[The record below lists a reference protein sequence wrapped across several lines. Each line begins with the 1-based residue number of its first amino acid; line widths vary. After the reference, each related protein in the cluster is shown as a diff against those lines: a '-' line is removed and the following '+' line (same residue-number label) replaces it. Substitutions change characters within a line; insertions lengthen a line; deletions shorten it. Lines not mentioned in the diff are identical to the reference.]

1 MQDVKRELTP
11 EESWNTIHATFD
23 RARASMYIAGITN
36 ILLFSGSLVALAFF
50 AHYAIET
57 LAPTFATENP
67 WYPGVVWGTMGTL
80 AMIGNSFIGHR
91 AGKKV
96 SEGPAAR
103 NAGIRVFA
111 FWLTVVSACFLIP
124 AAAGMWNS
132 DSGDMTPGVTVGI
145 IALGY
150 ILFGIMFRP
159 MLVAV
164 GAGLAASFYLP
175 GHFAGDTALAF
186 QGAATL
192 TVCVLG
198 ALWLRKSSAS

>member
-1 MQDVKRELTP
+1 
-11 EESWNTIHATFD
+11 
-23 RARASMYIAGITN
+23 
-36 ILLFSGSLVALAFF
+36 
-50 AHYAIET
+50 
-57 LAPTFATENP
+57 
-67 WYPGVVWGTMGTL
+67 MGAL
-80 AMIGNSFIGHR
+80 AMIGNSIIGHR
-91 AGKKV
+91 AGKKL
-96 SEGPAAR
+96 SQGDTAR

-111 FWLTVVSACFLIP
+111 FWMTVVAACFLIP

-132 DSGDMTPGVTVGI
+132 DSGEMIPGVAVGV

-150 ILFGIMFRP
+150 ILFGILFQP

-198 ALWLRKSSAS
+198 ALWLRRASAS